1 MKSRLL
7 IAGALIA
14 LAVVAFEWSSRWRD
28 SLRDGDSF
36 ASTTPPGDALPHRAA
51 VSPPQPPPLSEPL
64 PPATKPPL
72 ESAIDRLLALLE
84 RGAATA
90 EDFAALKAELLGA
103 APAQSIAAIRAF
115 LRSGRNA
122 VTRQDFAIGSG
133 GALAS
138 APTMR
143 VFLLDL
149 LGQVA
154 RRSRSPAAAEVSRE
168 ILAEKTS
175 ADEWALALRN
185 LAWTEPQARTY
196 LGGKVREMLA
206 FAPWRASP
214 SAGMLEALDVVV
226 FTRDASL
233 IPDLD
238 EARTAGGELAHA
250 TDIALDRLADAAPLD
265 VLTWLNTHPRTLD
278 DRPFLRADYFAK
290 ADLSQ
295 GAQRAQIEIYLT
307 RPDIAAAEKTK
318 LLKALTAPAS
328 FVSETLLSTP
338 PPADD
343 GAPRRA
349 ALGRAVTDWLSTDRF
364 PLLRETLLETQAALA
379 P

>member
-1 MKSRLL
+1 
-7 IAGALIA
+7 
-14 LAVVAFEWSSRWRD
+14 
-28 SLRDGDSF
+28 
-36 ASTTPPGDALPHRAA
+36 
-51 VSPPQPPPLSEPL
+51 
-64 PPATKPPL
+64 
-72 ESAIDRLLALLE
+72 LLE

-90 EDFAALKAELLGA
+90 EDFAALQAELLGA
-103 APAQSIAAIRAF
+103 DPAQSIAAIRAF

-122 VTRQDFAIGSG
+122 VTRQDFAVGSG
-133 GALAS
+133 GTLAS

-154 RRSRSPAAAEVSRE
+154 RRARSPAAADVSRE
-168 ILAEKTS
+168 ILAEKSS
-175 ADEWALALRN
+175 ADEWAIALRN
-185 LAWTEPQARTY
+185 VAWTEPQARTY

-214 SAGMLEALDVVV
+214 SAGMLEALDVIV

-349 ALGRAVTDWLSTDRF
+349 ALARAVTDWLSTDRF